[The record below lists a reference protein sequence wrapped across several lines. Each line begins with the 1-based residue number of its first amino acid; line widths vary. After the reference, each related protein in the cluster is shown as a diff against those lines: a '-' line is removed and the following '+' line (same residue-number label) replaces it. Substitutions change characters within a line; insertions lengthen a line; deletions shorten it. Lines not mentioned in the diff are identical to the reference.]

1 MARRSLLVTDLDGT
15 LLGDDA
21 ALDAFAAWHR
31 AHRASVRLIYASGRF
46 CDSIIHSIE
55 RTALPDPDAVIGG
68 VGTEI
73 LAFPSG
79 GPVVGLEPTPSV
91 GFDSEHVRAEM
102 AELSGARLQPA
113 EFQSSLKVSF
123 FLDCA
128 SEETLADL
136 ESRLRAGGLAV
147 DIIYSSG
154 RDLDVVPAGVNK
166 GTAAKRLADLW
177 GYAADQVMV
186 SGDSANDLALFEQGF
201 CGIVVA
207 GAHAELKALTSESV
221 YQARQPFAAGVLEGI
236 THWWEAHN
244 NEPARS
250 SV

>member
-1 MARRSLLVTDLDGT
+1 MARRNLLVTDLDGT

-31 AHRASVRLIYASGRF
+31 THRASVRLVYASGRF
-46 CDSIIHSIE
+46 CESIIQSIE
-55 RTALPDPDAVIGG
+55 RTALPDPDALIGG

-79 GPVVGLEPTPSV
+79 GPVVGLEPTPSA
-91 GFDSEHVRAEM
+91 GFDSEHVRAKM

-123 FLDCA
+123 FLDHA
-128 SEETLADL
+128 SEKTLANL
-136 ESRLRAGGLAV
+136 ENRLRAGGLAV

-201 CGIVVA
+201 RGIVVA
-207 GAHAELKALTSESV
+207 GAHAELKALTAESV
-221 YQARQPFAAGVLEGI
+221 YHARQAFAAGVLEGI
-236 THWWEAHN
+236 THWWRARN